1 MTNDLLSFFWFTM
14 SFVRALGYSEVP
26 AAGLVKLGR
35 GVGFSEAGLRMLLS
49 RYKKQGVVIAR
60 KQGRESFYS
69 LNDQFGHLIAGKVA
83 EAERVV
89 AEGNQPQTE
98 QPCWIGVAYEFPE
111 AEAKLR
117 ATLVAWLRTMG
128 FAQYYGLWIYPLDK
142 SEEFLLFASQL
153 GIPRERY
160 TIFKIDFF
168 PGENLEELVAELWH
182 LKEID
187 NRLQE
192 EYQRN
197 LALEKNYT
205 TLPPEKAFE
214 ELFHLAIRF
223 DELNRQAPPLPA
235 GLLPS
240 SSVFREFFE
249 HGRRLLEKLSMQAL
263 PHVMQ
268 ALGKPPPEKTGILA
282 TKGV

>member
-1 MTNDLLSFFWFTM
+1 MTNNILGFFWFTM
-14 SFVRALGYSEVP
+14 SFAKALGYSEVP

-35 GVGFSEAGLRMLLS
+35 GVGFSEPGLRMLLS
-49 RYKKQGVVIAR
+49 RYKKQGVLTAR
-60 KQGRESFYS
+60 KMGRESFYS
-69 LNDQFGHLIAGKVA
+69 LNDQFSHLIFGKVA
-83 EAERVV
+83 EAERAVG
-89 AEGNQPQTE
+89 AGAPSQSE

-111 AEAKLR
+111 TEAKLR
-117 ATLVAWLRTMG
+117 ATLVGWLRTMG

-182 LKEID
+182 LKEMG

-192 EYQRN
+192 EYRQN
-197 LALEKNYT
+197 LALEKNYA

-223 DELNRQAPPLPA
+223 DELNRQAPPLPT
-235 GLLPS
+235 GLLPNS
-240 SSVFREFFE
+240 SAFREFFE

-263 PHVMQ
+263 PYVTQ
-268 ALGKPPPEKTGILA
+268 ALGKNPR
-282 TKGV
+282 KG

>member
-1 MTNDLLSFFWFTM
+1 MTNDILSFFWFTM
-14 SFVRALGYSEVP
+14 SFAKALGYLEVP
-26 AAGLVKLGR
+26 AAGLVTLGR

-49 RYKKQGVVIAR
+49 RYKKQGVLTAR

-83 EAERVV
+83 EAERP
-89 AEGNQPQTE
+89 EEHPSSGP
-98 QPCWIGVAYEFPE
+98 PRWIGVAYEFQE
-111 AEAKLR
+111 AESKLR
-117 ATLVAWLRTMG
+117 ATLVGWLRTMG

-142 SEEFLLFASQL
+142 SEEFLLFAGQL

-182 LKEID
+182 LKEIG

-192 EYQRN
+192 EYQQN

-223 DELNRQAPPLPA
+223 DELNRQAPPLPT

-263 PHVMQ
+263 PYVMQ
-268 ALGKPPPEKTGILA
+268 ALGKQPPEKTPPE
-282 TKGV
+282 